1 MNHSCIIVLL
11 IFLFLFS
18 ERLLVVTEHYQQ
30 TLKNVAKSGKYSVYV
45 TSIDTLYMLAQ
56 SQIVF
61 IFFSAVHCITINV
74 LPYGYMFVTFLHEI
88 FQ

>member
-1 MNHSCIIVLL
+1 MNHSCITVLL
-11 IFLFLFS
+11 IFLFS

-45 TSIDTLYMLAQ
+45 TFIDTLYMLAQ

-61 IFFSAVHCITINV
+61 IFFSAVHCLTITV
-74 LPYGYMFVTFLHEI
+74 LPYGYICYLFT
-88 FQ
+88 

>member
-45 TSIDTLYMLAQ
+45 TFIDTLYMLAQ

-61 IFFSAVHCITINV
+61 IFFLQYIV
-74 LPYGYMFVTFLHEI
+74 
-88 FQ
+88 

>member
-1 MNHSCIIVLL
+1 MNHSCITVLL

-18 ERLLVVTEHYQQ
+18 ERLLVVTEQYQQ

-45 TSIDTLYMLAQ
+45 TFIDTLYMLAQ

-61 IFFSAVHCITINV
+61 IFFLQYIV
-74 LPYGYMFVTFLHEI
+74 
-88 FQ
+88 